1 MLGRRIGI
9 ACGMGLVAFATSVSA
24 QLSPTATLPNATLPN
39 GVPQTVAPPQLQTPP
54 SPVAQSSVPYDG
66 ATVPTTFNQ
75 PVTPAAGLPLAPP
88 DSRPSTKLPLP
99 KSTADGGSASR
110 SSGGGT
116 STSTV
121 LIALAVVLGL
131 FFGLVALLRRGMPQ
145 QARTLPAEA
154 VELLGRIALPGRRQG
169 HLIRVGNKITLVS
182 FANNETRPLVEIT
195 DPQEI
200 DRLAGLCKQ
209 ADPTSATRSFRSV
222 VDGFFREK
230 TPGKE
235 AADE

>member
-1 MLGRRIGI
+1 MWGRRIGI
-9 ACGMGLVAFATSVSA
+9 CCGLWLVAVATSALA
-24 QLSPTATLPNATLPN
+24 QLPSTAT
-39 GVPQTVAPPQLQTPP
+39 PQTVPPPNLQAPP
-54 SPVAQSSVPYDG
+54 AAAPYDG
-66 ATVPTTFNQ
+66 ATVPATYNN
-75 PVTPAAGLPLAPP
+75 PVANSPPPSRETLPLAPRE
-88 DSRPSTKLPLP
+88 SRPATKLPLP
-99 KSTADGGSASR
+99 KSAEGSSASR
-110 SSGGGT
+110 TTGGGA

-145 QARTLPAEA
+145 QTRTLPTEA

-182 FANNETRPLVEIT
+182 FANNETRPLIEIT

-222 VDGFFREK
+222 VDGFFRDK
-230 TPGKE
+230 KPDGKE